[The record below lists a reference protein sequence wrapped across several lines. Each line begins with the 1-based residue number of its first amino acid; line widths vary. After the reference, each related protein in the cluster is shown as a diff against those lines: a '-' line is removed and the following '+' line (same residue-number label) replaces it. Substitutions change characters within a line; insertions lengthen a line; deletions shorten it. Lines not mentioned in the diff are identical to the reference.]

1 MNILSFMSQEKDLN
15 LSGVLHSYY
24 RLVVHGKIENI
35 SRKTT
40 IKFQELL
47 KQLSSEYRVN
57 FECRSYSVLDAKGL
71 GYKVMSYRV
80 EPKDIP
86 NVEPKDVEPKDIPN
100 VEPKDVEPK
109 DISNVEPKDIPDV
122 ESKLSLL
129 DFLYL
134 ETYQTMCEVEQI
146 IDSFLEEEKSKARER
161 DSISIKLISILLDPK
176 YVIPVMLVI
185 VFTAIFFVFR
195 K

>member
-1 MNILSFMSQEKDLN
+1 MNILSFMSQVKDLN
-15 LSGVLHSYY
+15 LSRPLTSNY
-24 RLVVHGKIENI
+24 RLIVHGEIENI

-86 NVEPKDVEPKDIPN
+86 DVESKDIP
-100 VEPKDVEPK
+100 DVESK
-109 DISNVEPKDIPDV
+109 DIPDVESKDIPDVESKDIPDV

-134 ETYQTMCEVEQI
+134 QTYQTMCEVEQR
-146 IDSFLEEEKSKARER
+146 IDSFLEEEKSKVKATE
-161 DSISIKLISILLDPK
+161 SISIKLISMLLDPK
-176 YVIPVMLVI
+176 YVIPIMLVA